1 MRIHSARLQFHKSVE
16 FILFSVY
23 NQVVV
28 PACMVSVAFST
39 HCTSPDLL
47 MISCSTTFH
56 V

>member
-16 FILFSVY
+16 FILFSMY

-28 PACMVSVAFST
+28 PACMVSVTFST

-47 MISCSTTFH
+47 MISRSTTFH